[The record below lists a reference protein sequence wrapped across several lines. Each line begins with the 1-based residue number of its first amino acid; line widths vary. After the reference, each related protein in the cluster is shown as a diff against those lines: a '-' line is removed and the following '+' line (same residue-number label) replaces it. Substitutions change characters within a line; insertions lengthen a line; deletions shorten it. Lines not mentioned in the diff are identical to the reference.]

1 MTKFIGEYKAR
12 IDDKGRLVFPSAFKA
27 LMDSD
32 EPMRLVVKKNLYS
45 PCLDIYTYRE
55 WERESEDIK
64 SRLNFFNPEHSTF
77 WRGYMSGRAVVEP
90 DGKLGRITIPRQLL
104 ESIGAGKEVIFAGN
118 DHKIDGRG
126 GICRPGRKNIR
137 IISPPCQNSTI
148 RRSCLRKAWRCS
160 G

>member
-104 ESIGAGKEVIFAGN
+104 ESIGARLEGHRFGLGTSLFSEEKTLCESYGASLLNEEFQ
-118 DHKIDGRG
+118 KRQ
-126 GICRPGRKNIR
+126 PFY
-137 IISPPCQNSTI
+137 QT
-148 RRSCLRKAWRCS
+148 LF
-160 G
+160 